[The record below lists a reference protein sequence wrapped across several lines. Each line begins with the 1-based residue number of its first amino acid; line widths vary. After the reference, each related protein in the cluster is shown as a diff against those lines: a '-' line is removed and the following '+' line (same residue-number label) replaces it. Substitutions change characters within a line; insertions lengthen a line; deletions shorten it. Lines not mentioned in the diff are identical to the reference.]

1 MPEITRF
8 GQRLDYDDYPVGGVH
23 QMPDGKWVR
32 YDDHLKAIEEKR
44 KQVITEVEEALNRP
58 LSDLDLVAEIA
69 KKDVALASAFRSS
82 AKSVRAAIA
91 TLKGGTDV

>member
-1 MPEITRF
+1 MAEITRF

-32 YDDHLKAIEEKR
+32 YDDHLTALQQQH
-44 KQVITEVEEALNRP
+44 KQVIAKVEEAL
-58 LSDLDLVAEIA
+58 LSDAA
-69 KKDVALASAFRSS
+69 
-82 AKSVRAAIA
+82 VRAARNRFERSLGANPDDNARAALFAALA